1 MAHAQ
6 VPVDRRLSAPRL
18 VRCDPDD
25 KRRDVCHT
33 VGMLI
38 GEVLRRKG
46 NAVATVTPTSTIAEV
61 VEALAQFSVGALVVS
76 ADGQTVD
83 GIISERDVV
92 RAVAARG
99 RDAVDET
106 AADVMTTEVVTCSET
121 ATIEQLMTE
130 MTERRF
136 RHVPVTEDGRLVG
149 IVSIGDVVNARVRNL
164 ETETR
169 QLTNYI
175 SGY

>member
-1 MAHAQ
+1 MGASDSGGDA
-6 VPVDRRLSAPRL
+6 
-18 VRCDPDD
+18 
-25 KRRDVCHT
+25 CHT
-33 VGMLI
+33 AETRHASQKEAQIVLI
-38 GEVLRRKG
+38 SEVLRRKG
-46 NAVATVTPTSTIAEV
+46 TAVATVEPSATITEV
-61 VEALAQFSVGALVVS
+61 LEALSEFGVGALVVS
-76 ADGQTVD
+76 TDGRTVD
-83 GIISERDVV
+83 GIISERDIV
-92 RAVAARG
+92 RALAGRG
-99 RDAVDET
+99 RDVVDET
-106 AADVMTTEVVTCSET
+106 AADVMTREVVTCSEN

-136 RHVPVTEDGRLVG
+136 RHVPVTEEGQLVG

>member
-1 MAHAQ
+1 MKSCSERGTRSPPSPPTA
-6 VPVDRRLSAPRL
+6 
-18 VRCDPDD
+18 
-25 KRRDVCHT
+25 T
-33 VGMLI
+33 I
-38 GEVLRRKG
+38 TEVLE
-46 NAVATVTPTSTIAEV
+46 T
-61 VEALAQFSVGALVVS
+61 LARFSVGALVVS
-76 ADGQTVD
+76 ADGSTVD

-92 RAVAARG
+92 RALAADG
-99 RDAVDET
+99 RDAVDRT
-106 AADVMTTEVVTCSET
+106 AADVMTSEVVTCSET

-136 RHVPVTEDGRLVG
+136 RHVPVTEDGKLVG

>member
-1 MAHAQ
+1 
-6 VPVDRRLSAPRL
+6 V
-18 VRCDPDD
+18 
-25 KRRDVCHT
+25 
-33 VGMLI
+33 LI
-38 GEVLRRKG
+38 SEVLQRKG
-46 NAVATVTPTSTIAEV
+46 STVATVAPESTIAVV
-61 VEALAQFSVGALVVS
+61 VEMLAEHGVGALVVS
-76 ADGQTVD
+76 ADGHSVD

-92 RAVAARG
+92 RGLATHG
-99 RDAVDET
+99 RDTVDLT
-106 AADVMTTEVVTCSET
+106 AADLMTKEVVTCSES

-130 MTERRF
+130 MTARRF
-136 RHVPVTEDGRLVG
+136 RHLPVTEDNRLIG

>member
-1 MAHAQ
+1 
-6 VPVDRRLSAPRL
+6 
-18 VRCDPDD
+18 
-25 KRRDVCHT
+25 
-33 VGMLI
+33 MLI
-38 GEVLRRKG
+38 SEVLQRKG
-46 NAVATVTPTSTIAEV
+46 NAVATVAPTATVTEV
-61 VEALAQFSVGALVVS
+61 LEALAQHSVGALVVS
-76 ADGQTVD
+76 TDGKNVD

-92 RAVAARG
+92 RTIAADG
-99 RDAVDET
+99 RDAVDRT
-106 AADVMTTEVVTCSET
+106 AAEVMTREVVTCSKS

-136 RHVPVTEDGRLVG
+136 RHVPVTEDGQLVG

>member
-1 MAHAQ
+1 
-6 VPVDRRLSAPRL
+6 
-18 VRCDPDD
+18 
-25 KRRDVCHT
+25 
-33 VGMLI
+33 MLI
-38 GEVLRRKG
+38 SEVLRRKG
-46 NAVATVTPTSTIAEV
+46 NAVATVAPTSTIDEV
-61 VEALAQFSVGALVVS
+61 VDALARFGVGALVVS
-76 ADGQTVD
+76 ADGTTVD

-92 RAVAARG
+92 RALAAHG
-99 RDAVDET
+99 RDVVDRA
-106 AADVMTTEVVTCSET
+106 AADVMTREVVTCSES

>member
-1 MAHAQ
+1 
-6 VPVDRRLSAPRL
+6 
-18 VRCDPDD
+18 
-25 KRRDVCHT
+25 
-33 VGMLI
+33 MLI
-38 GEVLRRKG
+38 SEVLRRKG
-46 NAVATVTPTSTIAEV
+46 NAVATVVPTATISEV
-61 VEALAQFSVGALVVS
+61 VSALAQYGVGALVVS
-76 ADGQTVD
+76 ADGTAVD

-92 RAVAARG
+92 RALAAHG
-99 RDAVDET
+99 RDAVDRT
-106 AADVMTTEVVTCSET
+106 AADVMTSEVVTCSET

-136 RHVPVTEDGRLVG
+136 RHVPVTEDGKLVG

>member
-1 MAHAQ
+1 
-6 VPVDRRLSAPRL
+6 V
-18 VRCDPDD
+18 
-25 KRRDVCHT
+25 
-33 VGMLI
+33 LI
-38 GEVLRRKG
+38 SEVLQRKG
-46 NAVATVTPTSTIAEV
+46 NAVATVAPDSTIADV
-61 VEALAQFSVGALVVS
+61 VDSLQQHGVGALVVS
-76 ADGQTVD
+76 ADGRAVD

-92 RAVAARG
+92 RAL
-99 RDAVDET
+99 AVHGNGTLDRT
-106 AADVMTTEVVTCSET
+106 AADLMTSEVVTCSPT

-136 RHVPVTEDGRLVG
+136 RHVPVTEDDVLIG

>member
-1 MAHAQ
+1 
-6 VPVDRRLSAPRL
+6 
-18 VRCDPDD
+18 
-25 KRRDVCHT
+25 
-33 VGMLI
+33 MLI

-46 NAVATVTPTSTIAEV
+46 RDVATVAPEATISEV
-61 VEALAQFSVGALVVS
+61 LELLARHGVGALVVS
-76 ADGQTVD
+76 SNGSTVA

-92 RAVAARG
+92 RALAADG
-99 RDAVDET
+99 RDVVDRS
-106 AADVMTTEVVTCSET
+106 AAQVMTREVVTCSET
-121 ATIEQLMTE
+121 ATIDQLMDE

-149 IVSIGDVVNARVRNL
+149 IVSIGDVVNARVRTL

>member
-1 MAHAQ
+1 
-6 VPVDRRLSAPRL
+6 
-18 VRCDPDD
+18 
-25 KRRDVCHT
+25 
-33 VGMLI
+33 MLI
-38 GEVLRRKG
+38 SEVLQRKG
-46 NAVATVTPTSTIAEV
+46 NAVATVAPTATITEV
-61 VEALAQFSVGALVVS
+61 LEALAQHSVGALVVS
-76 ADGQTVD
+76 TDGKNVD

-92 RAVAARG
+92 RTIAADG
-99 RDAVDET
+99 RDAVDRT
-106 AADVMTTEVVTCSET
+106 AAEVMTREVVTCSKS

-136 RHVPVTEDGRLVG
+136 RHVPVTEDGQLVG

>member
-1 MAHAQ
+1 
-6 VPVDRRLSAPRL
+6 
-18 VRCDPDD
+18 
-25 KRRDVCHT
+25 
-33 VGMLI
+33 MLI
-38 GEVLRRKG
+38 SEVLQRKG
-46 NAVATVTPTSTIAEV
+46 NAVATIPPSATIADV
-61 VEALAQFSVGALVVS
+61 VDALAEYGVGALVVS
-76 ADGQTVD
+76 ADGNTVD

-92 RAVAARG
+92 RGLAAHG
-99 RDAVDET
+99 RDAVDQT
-106 AADVMTTEVVTCSET
+106 VADLMTREVVTCSQR
-121 ATIEQLMTE
+121 ATIEQLMEE
-130 MTERRF
+130 MTARRF

>member
-1 MAHAQ
+1 
-6 VPVDRRLSAPRL
+6 
-18 VRCDPDD
+18 
-25 KRRDVCHT
+25 
-33 VGMLI
+33 MLI
-38 GEVLRRKG
+38 SEVLQRKG
-46 NAVATVTPTSTIAEV
+46 NSVATVAPSASIADV
-61 VEALAQFSVGALVVS
+61 VDVLAEFGVGALVVS

-92 RAVAARG
+92 RGLADRG
-99 RDAVDET
+99 RDAVDCT
-106 AADVMTTEVVTCSET
+106 VADLMTKEVVTCSQS

-136 RHVPVTEDGRLVG
+136 RHVPVTEDGRLIG

-164 ETETR
+164 ETQTR

>member
-1 MAHAQ
+1 
-6 VPVDRRLSAPRL
+6 
-18 VRCDPDD
+18 
-25 KRRDVCHT
+25 
-33 VGMLI
+33 MLI

-61 VEALAQFSVGALVVS
+61 VEALAQFGVGALVVS
-76 ADGQTVD
+76 ADGQSVD

-106 AADVMTTEVVTCSET
+106 AADVMTTDVVTCSET

-136 RHVPVTEDGRLVG
+136 RHVPVTEEGRLVG
-149 IVSIGDVVNARVRNL
+149 ILSLIH
-164 ETETR
+164 
-169 QLTNYI
+169 I
-175 SGY
+175 

>member
-1 MAHAQ
+1 
-6 VPVDRRLSAPRL
+6 
-18 VRCDPDD
+18 
-25 KRRDVCHT
+25 
-33 VGMLI
+33 MLI

-46 NAVATVTPTSTIAEV
+46 SDVATVAPEATISEV
-61 VEALAQFSVGALVVS
+61 IELLARHGVGALVVS
-76 ADGQTVD
+76 SDGSTVA

-92 RAVAARG
+92 RAMAADG
-99 RDAVDET
+99 RDVVDRS
-106 AADVMTTEVVTCSET
+106 AAEVMTREVVTCSET
-121 ATIEQLMTE
+121 ATIDQLMDE

-149 IVSIGDVVNARVRNL
+149 IVSIGDVVNARVRTL

>member
-1 MAHAQ
+1 
-6 VPVDRRLSAPRL
+6 
-18 VRCDPDD
+18 
-25 KRRDVCHT
+25 
-33 VGMLI
+33 MLI
-38 GEVLRRKG
+38 SEVLHRKG
-46 NAVATVTPTSTIAEV
+46 NAVATVPPTATISEV
-61 VEALAQFSVGALVVS
+61 LASLAQYGVGALVVS
-76 ADGQTVD
+76 ADGSTVD

-92 RAVAARG
+92 RTLATHG
-99 RDAVDET
+99 RDAVDKRV
-106 AADVMTTEVVTCSET
+106 ADVMTTEVVTCSQT

-130 MTERRF
+130 MTSRRF
-136 RHVPVTEDGRLVG
+136 RHVPVTEDGKLVG

>member
-1 MAHAQ
+1 
-6 VPVDRRLSAPRL
+6 
-18 VRCDPDD
+18 
-25 KRRDVCHT
+25 
-33 VGMLI
+33 MLI
-38 GEVLRRKG
+38 SEVLRKKG
-46 NAVATVTPTSTIAEV
+46 SAVATITPRTVVTDVV
-61 VEALAQFSVGALVVS
+61 VELANHGVGALVVS
-76 ADGQTVD
+76 VDGSTVD
-83 GIISERDVV
+83 GIISERDIV
-92 RAVAARG
+92 RALASHGRAAI
-99 RDAVDET
+99 DMT
-106 AADVMTTEVVTCSET
+106 AADLMTSEVVTCSRN

-136 RHVPVTEDGRLVG
+136 RHVPVTEDGKLVG

>member
-1 MAHAQ
+1 
-6 VPVDRRLSAPRL
+6 
-18 VRCDPDD
+18 
-25 KRRDVCHT
+25 
-33 VGMLI
+33 MLI
-38 GEVLRRKG
+38 SEVLQRKG
-46 NAVATVTPTSTIAEV
+46 NAVATVVPDATLTDV
-61 VEALAQFSVGALVVS
+61 VAALAQYGVGALVVS
-76 ADGQTVD
+76 SDGHTVE

-92 RAVAARG
+92 RALASHD
-99 RDAVDET
+99 RDVVDQT
-106 AADVMTTEVVTCSET
+106 AAEFMTRDVVTCSES

-136 RHVPVTEDGRLVG
+136 RHVPVTAEGSLIG

>member
-1 MAHAQ
+1 
-6 VPVDRRLSAPRL
+6 
-18 VRCDPDD
+18 
-25 KRRDVCHT
+25 
-33 VGMLI
+33 MLI
-38 GEVLRRKG
+38 SEVLQRKG
-46 NAVATVTPTSTIAEV
+46 SAVATVAPDATISSV
-61 VEALAQFSVGALVVS
+61 VDTLAQFGCGALVVS
-76 ADGQTVD
+76 ADGQSVD

-92 RAVAARG
+92 RALVVHG
-99 RDAVDET
+99 HSTLDQT
-106 AADVMTTEVVTCSET
+106 AADLMTRDVVTCSQT
-121 ATIEQLMTE
+121 ATIEQLMAE

-136 RHVPVTEDGRLVG
+136 RHVPVTEDGVLIG

>member
-1 MAHAQ
+1 
-6 VPVDRRLSAPRL
+6 
-18 VRCDPDD
+18 
-25 KRRDVCHT
+25 
-33 VGMLI
+33 MLI
-38 GEVLRRKG
+38 SEVLQRKG
-46 NAVATVTPTSTIAEV
+46 NAVATVAPDSTIADV
-61 VEALAQFSVGALVVS
+61 VDSLQQHGVGALVVS
-76 ADGQTVD
+76 ADGRAVD

-92 RAVAARG
+92 RAL
-99 RDAVDET
+99 AVHGNGTLDRT
-106 AADVMTTEVVTCSET
+106 AADLMTSEVVTCSPT

-136 RHVPVTEDGRLVG
+136 RHVPVTEDDVLIG

>member
-1 MAHAQ
+1 
-6 VPVDRRLSAPRL
+6 
-18 VRCDPDD
+18 
-25 KRRDVCHT
+25 
-33 VGMLI
+33 MLI
-38 GEVLRRKG
+38 SEVLQRKG
-46 NAVATVTPTSTIAEV
+46 NAVATIAPGASITEV
-61 VEALAQFSVGALVVS
+61 VTALAEYGVGALVVS
-76 ADGQTVD
+76 ADGNAVD

-92 RAVAARG
+92 RGLATHGGDTMDR
-99 RDAVDET
+99 T
-106 AADVMTTEVVTCSET
+106 AADLMTREVVTCSQQ

>member
-1 MAHAQ
+1 
-6 VPVDRRLSAPRL
+6 
-18 VRCDPDD
+18 
-25 KRRDVCHT
+25 
-33 VGMLI
+33 MLI

-46 NAVATVTPTSTIAEV
+46 RDVATVAPEATISEV
-61 VEALAQFSVGALVVS
+61 LELLARHGVGALVVS
-76 ADGQTVD
+76 SDGSTVA

-92 RAVAARG
+92 RALAADG
-99 RDAVDET
+99 RDVVARS
-106 AADVMTTEVVTCSET
+106 AAQVMTREVVTCSET
-121 ATIEQLMTE
+121 ATIDQLMDE

-149 IVSIGDVVNARVRNL
+149 IVSIGDVVNARVRTL

>member
-1 MAHAQ
+1 
-6 VPVDRRLSAPRL
+6 
-18 VRCDPDD
+18 
-25 KRRDVCHT
+25 
-33 VGMLI
+33 MLI
-38 GEVLRRKG
+38 SEVLRRKG
-46 NAVATVTPTSTIAEV
+46 NAVATVAPTSTIDEV
-61 VEALAQFSVGALVVS
+61 VDALARFGVGALVVS
-76 ADGQTVD
+76 ADGTTVD

-92 RAVAARG
+92 RALAAHG
-99 RDAVDET
+99 RDVVDRA
-106 AADVMTTEVVTCSET
+106 AADVMTREVVTCSES

-136 RHVPVTEDGRLVG
+136 RHVPVTDDGRLVG

>member
-1 MAHAQ
+1 
-6 VPVDRRLSAPRL
+6 
-18 VRCDPDD
+18 
-25 KRRDVCHT
+25 
-33 VGMLI
+33 MLI
-38 GEVLRRKG
+38 SEVLQRKG
-46 NAVATVTPTSTIAEV
+46 NAVATVVPDATLTDV
-61 VEALAQFSVGALVVS
+61 VAALAQYGVGALVVS
-76 ADGQTVD
+76 SDGHTVE

-92 RAVAARG
+92 RALASHD
-99 RDAVDET
+99 RDVVDQT
-106 AADVMTTEVVTCSET
+106 AAEFMTRDVVTCSES

-136 RHVPVTEDGRLVG
+136 RHVPVTAEGSLIG
-149 IVSIGDVVNARVRNL
+149 IVSIGDVVNARVPNL

>member
-1 MAHAQ
+1 MAVHGGDTMA
-6 VPVDRRLSAPRL
+6 L
-18 VRCDPDD
+18 
-25 KRRDVCHT
+25 T
-33 VGMLI
+33 VGDLM
-38 GEVLRRKG
+38 
-46 NAVATVTPTSTIAEV
+46 
-61 VEALAQFSVGALVVS
+61 
-76 ADGQTVD
+76 
-83 GIISERDVV
+83 
-92 RAVAARG
+92 
-99 RDAVDET
+99 T
-106 AADVMTTEVVTCSET
+106 AEVVTCSPT

>member
-1 MAHAQ
+1 
-6 VPVDRRLSAPRL
+6 
-18 VRCDPDD
+18 
-25 KRRDVCHT
+25 
-33 VGMLI
+33 MLI
-38 GEVLRRKG
+38 SEVLQRKG
-46 NAVATVTPTSTIAEV
+46 NTVATVEPSASIADV
-61 VEALAQFSVGALVVS
+61 VGLLAEFGVGALVVS
-76 ADGQTVD
+76 GDGRTVD

-92 RAVAARG
+92 RGMAAHG
-99 RDAVDET
+99 REVVDRT
-106 AADVMTTEVVTCSET
+106 AADLMTSEVVTCSET

-136 RHVPVTEDGRLVG
+136 RHVPVTEDGRLIG

>member
-1 MAHAQ
+1 
-6 VPVDRRLSAPRL
+6 
-18 VRCDPDD
+18 
-25 KRRDVCHT
+25 
-33 VGMLI
+33 MLI
-38 GEVLRRKG
+38 SEVLQRKG
-46 NAVATVTPTSTIAEV
+46 STVATVDPTATITEV
-61 VEALAQFSVGALVVS
+61 LEALARVGVGALVVS
-76 ADGQTVD
+76 GDGHSVE

-92 RAVAARG
+92 RSLAEHG
-99 RDAVDET
+99 RDAVDRT
-106 AADVMTTEVVTCSET
+106 AGEVMTREVVTCSPT

-136 RHVPVTEDGRLVG
+136 RHVPVTEDDRLIG

>member
-1 MAHAQ
+1 
-6 VPVDRRLSAPRL
+6 
-18 VRCDPDD
+18 
-25 KRRDVCHT
+25 
-33 VGMLI
+33 MLI

-46 NAVATVTPTSTIAEV
+46 RDVATVAPEATISEV
-61 VEALAQFSVGALVVS
+61 LELLARHGVGALVVS
-76 ADGQTVD
+76 SDGSTVA

-92 RAVAARG
+92 RALAADG
-99 RDAVDET
+99 RDVVDRS
-106 AADVMTTEVVTCSET
+106 AAQVMTREVFTCSET
-121 ATIEQLMTE
+121 ATIDQLMDE

-149 IVSIGDVVNARVRNL
+149 IVSIGDVVNARVRTL

>member
-1 MAHAQ
+1 MMI
-6 VPVDRRLSAPRL
+6 S
-18 VRCDPDD
+18 
-25 KRRDVCHT
+25 
-33 VGMLI
+33 
-38 GEVLRRKG
+38 EVLQRKG
-46 NAVATVTPTSTIAEV
+46 SAVATVPPDATIAV
-61 VEALAQFSVGALVVS
+61 VADALAELGVGALVVS
-76 ADGQTVD
+76 ADGRTVE
-83 GIISERDVV
+83 GIISERDIV
-92 RAVAARG
+92 RALAAHG
-99 RDAVDET
+99 RDTVDRS
-106 AADVMTTEVVTCSET
+106 AADLMTSEVVTCSPT

-136 RHVPVTEDGRLVG
+136 RHVPVTEDGRLIG